1 MQDYYRD
8 RAKEF
13 FDDTVH
19 LDLSE
24 IHNRWLPFLPKC
36 ATILDVGCGSGRDAL
51 AFSKRGHRVIA
62 FDASPEL
69 VALAKAHTGMNIYVS
84 TIEEWFA
91 NSSLKFDG
99 VWACASLLHLRP
111 KALRKVFQ
119 SLQANVLTQNGFAY
133 VSFKK
138 GDCTRTDEH
147 GRIFTDLV
155 LQDLMEL
162 AKPLVVRDAWESDD
176 CRPNRKDRWIN
187 AIIGRY

>member
-24 IHNRWLPFLPKC
+24 IHDRWLPFLPKR

-51 AFSKRGHRVIA
+51 AFSKRGHSVTA

-69 VALAKAHTGMNIYVS
+69 VALAKAHTGLNIYVS

-91 NSSLKFDG
+91 NSTLKFDG

-119 SLQANVLTQNGFAY
+119 ILKTTMLAQDGFAY

-138 GDCTRTDEH
+138 GDGTYTDEN
-147 GRIFTDLV
+147 GRIFSNLI

-162 AKPLVVRDAWESDD
+162 AKPLVIRDTWESRD
-176 CRPNRKDRWIN
+176 CRPARKDMWLN